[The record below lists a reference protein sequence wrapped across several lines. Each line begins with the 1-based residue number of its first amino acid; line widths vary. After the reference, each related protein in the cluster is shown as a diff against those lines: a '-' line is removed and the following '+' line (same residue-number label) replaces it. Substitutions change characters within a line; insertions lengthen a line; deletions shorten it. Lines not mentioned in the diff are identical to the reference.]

1 MRIKRFNEKTNE
13 NYSKEF
19 DDEWLVINKLIEQ
32 IIEKD
37 SSGEYERDELI
48 LLPKEE
54 LEDILDSLS

>member
-37 SSGEYERDELI
+37 SSGKYERDELI
-48 LLPKEE
+48 LLSKKE